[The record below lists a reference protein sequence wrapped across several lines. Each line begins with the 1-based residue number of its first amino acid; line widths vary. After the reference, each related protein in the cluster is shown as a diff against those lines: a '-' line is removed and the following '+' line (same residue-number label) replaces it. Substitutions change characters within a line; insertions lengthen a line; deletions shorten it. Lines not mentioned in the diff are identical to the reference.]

1 MESEFY
7 IQARREWDERYGD
20 LVLGKRNWQIASAGL
35 MLLSFLLAAGIV
47 WTSART
53 KVIPYVV
60 EVDKLGYALTM
71 PTALRASSSST
82 TVERMK
88 RYEVSAFIRNAR
100 SVCSDP
106 VVEQNMLND
115 LLAHANGAANKFLE
129 SYFHADDF
137 AKNPFQIM
145 KHQTVSVQMESIL
158 QTSPK
163 SYEVRWSE
171 TTRDMSGAPLGTS
184 HWEAILETEI
194 QPQNS
199 TDTVITNPLGF
210 YVTRLSWAEQQS

>member
-7 IQARREWDERYGD
+7 LQARREWDERYGD
-20 LVLGKRNWQIASAGL
+20 LVLGKRNWQIAAAGL
-35 MLLSFLLAAGIV
+35 MLLTFVLAFGIV
-47 WTSART
+47 WESARA
-53 KVIPYVV
+53 KVVPYVV

-71 PTALRASSSST
+71 PTALTASGTST
-82 TVERMK
+82 SVERMK
-88 RYEVSAFIRNAR
+88 RYEVAAFIRNAR

-115 LLAHANGAANKFLE
+115 LLAHAHGAADRFLE

-145 KHQTVSVQMESIL
+145 KHQTVSVQVQSIL

-163 SYEVRWSE
+163 SYEVHWDE
-171 TTRDMSGAPLGTS
+171 TGRDLGGAPLGTS
-184 HWEAILETEI
+184 HWEAMLETETS
-194 QPQNS
+194 PQNS
-199 TDTVITNPLGF
+199 TDTVISNPLGF
-210 YVTRLSWAEQQS
+210 YVTRISWAEQQN

>member
-1 MESEFY
+1 METEFY
-7 IQARREWDERYGD
+7 LQARREWDERYGD

-35 MLLSFLLAAGIV
+35 MLLSLVLALGMV

-60 EVDKLGYALTM
+60 EVDKLGYALTI
-71 PTALRASSSST
+71 PAALKASSSPA

-88 RYEVSAFIRNAR
+88 RYEIAAVIRNAR

-106 VVEQNMLND
+106 VVEQNMFND
-115 LLAHANGAANKFLE
+115 LLAHAHGAADKFLE

-145 KHQTVSVQMESIL
+145 KHKPVSVQVQSIL
-158 QTSPK
+158 KTSAR
-163 SYEVRWSE
+163 SYEV
-171 TTRDMSGAPLGTS
+171 
-184 HWEAILETEI
+184 H
-194 QPQNS
+194 
-199 TDTVITNPLGF
+199 
-210 YVTRLSWAEQQS
+210 